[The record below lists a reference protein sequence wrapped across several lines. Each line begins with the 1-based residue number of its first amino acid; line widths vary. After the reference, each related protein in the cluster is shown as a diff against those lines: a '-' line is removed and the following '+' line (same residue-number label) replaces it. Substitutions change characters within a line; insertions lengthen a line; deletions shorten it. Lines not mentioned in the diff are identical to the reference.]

1 LIKAGSSGHNVG
13 PKQAGLSSVERF
25 CSRHAPAW
33 RRSMVLTNEDM
44 VDLVAFRRKLHRTP
58 ELSREEGQTAQE
70 VRAFL
75 TATGPDRII
84 TGLGGHGIAAIYQG
98 KEPGPTVMVRAELD
112 GLPIEEISDAP
123 HRSIVPGKAHLCG
136 HDGHM
141 AILAG
146 LARALGRQRPQRGRA
161 ILLFQPAEEDG
172 SGAAAVVADP
182 RFREISPDF
191 AFALHNLPGLPFGH
205 VALAEGP
212 VNCASRG
219 MRIVLNGKTAHA
231 SMPETGT
238 SPVPVVAELMPALT
252 ALGRGGPMDD
262 DFAMVTITHVKIG
275 EPAFGVAPARAEIWA
290 TLRTLTDSGM
300 EDLSVSAEHLVLSAA
315 REKGLS
321 VEISHDDIFQ
331 HCENAPE
338 AVAHLRRALD
348 EEGVSHDTGNLPLRA
363 SEDFGR
369 FGQRA
374 PAAMF
379 FLGAGKNHPS
389 LHNPDYDFPDDLIG
403 IGARVTLRN
412 LLG

>member
-1 LIKAGSSGHNVG
+1 
-13 PKQAGLSSVERF
+13 
-25 CSRHAPAW
+25 
-33 RRSMVLTNEDM
+33 MVLTNQDM
-44 VDLVAFRRKLHRTP
+44 VELVAFRHKLHRMP
-58 ELSREEGQTAQE
+58 ELSREEAQTAQE
-70 VRAFL
+70 IRAVL
-75 TATGPDRII
+75 VATNPDRLI
-84 TGLGGHGIAAIYQG
+84 TGLGGHGIAAVYEGAQ
-98 KEPGPTVMVRAELD
+98 PGPTVMIRAELD
-112 GLPIEEISDAP
+112 GLPIEEISGIP
-123 HRSIVPGKAHLCG
+123 YRSTVPGKGHLCG

-141 AILAG
+141 TILTG
-146 LARALGRQRPQRGRA
+146 LARLLGRRRPQSGRVV
-161 ILLFQPAEEDG
+161 LLFQPAEEDG

-182 RFREISPDF
+182 RFRELTPDF
-191 AFALHNLPGLPFGH
+191 AFALHNLPGLALGK
-205 VALAEGP
+205 VALTEGP

-231 SMPETGT
+231 SMPETGI
-238 SPVPVVAELMPALT
+238 SPVSVVAELMPALT
-252 ALGRGGPMDD
+252 ALGRGGPLDE
-262 DFAMVTITHVKIG
+262 DFAMVTITHAKIG

-290 TLRTLTDSGM
+290 TLRTLTDESM
-300 EDLSVSAEHLVLSAA
+300 EELCVSAEHLVLSAA
-315 REKGLS
+315 TQKGLS

-348 EEGVSHDTGNLPLRA
+348 EEGIVHDRGDLPMRA

-379 FLGAGKNHPS
+379 FLGAGENHPS

-403 IGARVTLRN
+403 IGTRVFMRTIRN

>member
-1 LIKAGSSGHNVG
+1 
-13 PKQAGLSSVERF
+13 
-25 CSRHAPAW
+25 
-33 RRSMVLTNEDM
+33 MVLTNQDM
-44 VDLVAFRRKLHRTP
+44 VELVAFRHKLHRMP
-58 ELSREEGQTAQE
+58 ELSREEAQTAQE
-70 VRAFL
+70 IRAVL
-75 TATGPDRII
+75 VATNPDRLI
-84 TGLGGHGIAAIYQG
+84 TGLGGHGIAAVYEGAQ
-98 KEPGPTVMVRAELD
+98 PGPTVMIRAELD
-112 GLPIEEISDAP
+112 GLPIEEISEIP
-123 HRSIVPGKAHLCG
+123 YRSTVPGKGHLCG

-141 AILAG
+141 TILTG
-146 LARALGRQRPQRGRA
+146 LARLLGRRRPQSGRVV
-161 ILLFQPAEEDG
+161 LLFQPAEEDG

-182 RFREISPDF
+182 RFRELTPDF
-191 AFALHNLPGLPFGH
+191 AFALHNLPGLALGK
-205 VALAEGP
+205 VALTEGP

-231 SMPETGT
+231 SMPETGI
-238 SPVPVVAELMPALT
+238 SPVSVVAELMPALT
-252 ALGRGGPMDD
+252 ALGRGGPLDE
-262 DFAMVTITHVKIG
+262 DFAMVTITHAKIG

-290 TLRTLTDSGM
+290 TLRTLTDESM
-300 EDLSVSAEHLVLSAA
+300 EELCVSAEHLVLSAA
-315 REKGLS
+315 TQKGLS

-348 EEGVSHDTGNLPLRA
+348 EEGIVHDRGDLPMRA

-379 FLGAGKNHPS
+379 FLGAGESHPS

-403 IGARVTLRN
+403 IGTRVFMRTIRN

>member
-1 LIKAGSSGHNVG
+1 MA
-13 PKQAGLSSVERF
+13 
-25 CSRHAPAW
+25 
-33 RRSMVLTNEDM
+33 LTNEDA
-44 VDLVAFRRKLHRTP
+44 VDLVAFRHKLHRAP
-58 ELSREEGQTAQE
+58 EISRQEAQTARE

-75 TATGPDRII
+75 AATRPDQIL
-84 TGLGGHGIAAIYQG
+84 TGLGGHGIAAIYEG
-98 KEPGPTVMVRAELD
+98 RRSGPTVMVRAELD
-112 GLPIEEISDAP
+112 GLPIEEISDLP
-123 HRSIVPGKAHLCG
+123 YRSATPGRGHLCG

-161 ILLFQPAEEDG
+161 ILMFQPAEEDG

-191 AFALHNLPGLPFGH
+191 AFALHNLPGLPFGE
-205 VALAEGP
+205 VALVEGP
-212 VNCASRG
+212 VSCASRG
-219 MRIVLNGKTAHA
+219 MRIVLSGKTAHA
-231 SMPETGT
+231 SMPETGV

-252 ALGRGGPMDD
+252 ALGRGGPLDSG
-262 DFAMVTITHVKIG
+262 FSMVTITHARIG
-275 EPAFGVAPARAEIWA
+275 EPTFGVAPGQAEIWA
-290 TLRTLTDSGM
+290 TLRTLTDAGM
-300 EDLSVSAEHLVLSAA
+300 EDLCVSAEHLVLSAA

-321 VEISHDDIFQ
+321 VEISHDDIFA

-338 AVAHLRRALD
+338 AVAHLRRALN
-348 EEGVSHDTGNLPLRA
+348 EEGVPHNGGNLPMRP

-369 FGQRA
+369 FGQKA

-379 FLGAGKNHPS
+379 FLGAGENHPS

-403 IGARVTLRN
+403 IGVRVFMRTLRN

>member
-1 LIKAGSSGHNVG
+1 
-13 PKQAGLSSVERF
+13 
-25 CSRHAPAW
+25 
-33 RRSMVLTNEDM
+33 MVLTNEDM
-44 VDLVAFRRKLHRTP
+44 VDLVALRRKLHRMP
-58 ELSREEGQTAQE
+58 ELSREEIQTAQE

-75 TATGPDRII
+75 ASTGPDWII
-84 TGLGGHGIAAIYQG
+84 TGLGGHGLAAIYEG
-98 KEPGPTVMVRAELD
+98 REPGPTVMVRSELD
-112 GLPIEEISDAP
+112 GLPIEEISSLP
-123 HRSIVPGKAHLCG
+123 YRSATPGKGHLCG
-136 HDGHM
+136 HDGHT

-146 LARALGRQRPQRGRA
+146 LARVLGRQRPRRGRVV
-161 ILLFQPAEEDG
+161 LLFQPAEEDG

-191 AFALHNLPGLPFGH
+191 AFALHNLPGLPFGR

-231 SMPETGT
+231 SMPETGI
-238 SPVPVVAELMPALT
+238 SPVDVVAELMPGLT
-252 ALGRGGPMDD
+252 ALSRGGPLDD
-262 DFAMVTITHVKIG
+262 DFSMVTVTHVKIG
-275 EPAFGVAPARAEIWA
+275 EPAFGVAPGRAEIWA
-290 TLRTLTDSGM
+290 TLRTLTDAGM
-300 EDLSVSAEHLVLSAA
+300 EDLCVSAEHLVLSAA
-315 REKGLS
+315 RKKGLS
-321 VEISHDDIFQ
+321 VEVSHDDIFR

-348 EEGVSHDTGNLPLRA
+348 EEGIPHDEGDLPMRA

-369 FGQRA
+369 FGQKA

-379 FLGAGKNHPS
+379 FLGAGENHPS

-403 IGARVTLRN
+403 IGARVFMRTLRN

>member
-1 LIKAGSSGHNVG
+1 
-13 PKQAGLSSVERF
+13 
-25 CSRHAPAW
+25 
-33 RRSMVLTNEDM
+33 MMLTNEDV
-44 VDLVAFRRKLHRTP
+44 VDLVAFRHKLHRAP
-58 ELSREEGQTAQE
+58 ELSRQEAQTARD

-75 TATGPDRII
+75 TSTRPDQIL
-84 TGLGGHGIAAIYQG
+84 TGLGGHGIAAVYEGRQ
-98 KEPGPTVMVRAELD
+98 PGPTVMFRAELD
-112 GLPIEEISDAP
+112 GLPIEEISELP
-123 HRSIVPGKAHLCG
+123 YRSATPGKAHLCG

-161 ILLFQPAEEDG
+161 VLMFQPAEEDG
-172 SGAAAVVADP
+172 SGAAAVVADS

-205 VALAEGP
+205 VALTEGP
-212 VNCASRG
+212 VSCASRG

-231 SMPETGT
+231 SMPETGV
-238 SPVPVVAELMPALT
+238 SPVPVVAELAPALT
-252 ALGRGGPMDD
+252 ALGRGGPMDEG
-262 DFAMVTITHVKIG
+262 FSMVTITHVKIG
-275 EPAFGVAPARAEIWA
+275 EPTFGVAPARAEIWA
-290 TLRTLTDSGM
+290 TLRTLTDAGM
-300 EDLSVSAEHLVLSAA
+300 EDLCVSAEHLVLSAA

-321 VEISHDDIFQ
+321 VEISHDDIFA

-338 AVAHLRRALD
+338 AVAQLRRALD
-348 EEGVSHDTGNLPLRA
+348 EEGVPHDRGNLPMRP

-369 FGQRA
+369 FGQKA

-379 FLGAGKNHPS
+379 FLGAGENHPS

-403 IGARVTLRN
+403 IGVRVFMRTLRN

>member
-1 LIKAGSSGHNVG
+1 
-13 PKQAGLSSVERF
+13 
-25 CSRHAPAW
+25 
-33 RRSMVLTNEDM
+33 MVLTNQDM
-44 VDLVAFRRKLHRTP
+44 VELVAFRHKLHRMP
-58 ELSREEGQTAQE
+58 ELSREEAQTAQE
-70 VRAFL
+70 IRAVL
-75 TATGPDRII
+75 VATNPDRLI
-84 TGLGGHGIAAIYQG
+84 TGLGGHGIAAVYEGAQ
-98 KEPGPTVMVRAELD
+98 PGPTVMIRAELD
-112 GLPIEEISDAP
+112 GLPIEEISEIP
-123 HRSIVPGKAHLCG
+123 YRSTVPGKGHLCG

-141 AILAG
+141 TILTG
-146 LARALGRQRPQRGRA
+146 LARLLGRRRPQSGRVV
-161 ILLFQPAEEDG
+161 LLFQPAEEDG

-182 RFREISPDF
+182 RFRELTPDF
-191 AFALHNLPGLPFGH
+191 AFALHNLPGLALGK
-205 VALAEGP
+205 VALTEGP

-231 SMPETGT
+231 SMPETGI
-238 SPVPVVAELMPALT
+238 SPVSVVAELMPALT
-252 ALGRGGPMDD
+252 ALGRGGPLDE
-262 DFAMVTITHVKIG
+262 DFAMVTITHAKIG

-290 TLRTLTDSGM
+290 TLRTLTDESM
-300 EDLSVSAEHLVLSAA
+300 EELCVSAEHLVLSAA
-315 REKGLS
+315 TQKGLS

-348 EEGVSHDTGNLPLRA
+348 EEGIAHDRGDLPMRA

-379 FLGAGKNHPS
+379 FLGAGENHPS

-403 IGARVTLRN
+403 IGTRVFMRTIRN

>member
-1 LIKAGSSGHNVG
+1 
-13 PKQAGLSSVERF
+13 
-25 CSRHAPAW
+25 
-33 RRSMVLTNEDM
+33 MVLTNQDM
-44 VDLVAFRRKLHRTP
+44 VELVAFRRKLHRMP
-58 ELSREEGQTAQE
+58 ELSREEAQTAQE
-70 VRAFL
+70 VRAVL
-75 TATGPDRII
+75 TATNPDRLI
-84 TGLGGHGIAAIYQG
+84 TGLGGHGIAAVYEGAQ
-98 KEPGPTVMVRAELD
+98 PGPTVMIRAELD
-112 GLPIEEISDAP
+112 GLPIEEISEIP
-123 HRSIVPGKAHLCG
+123 YRSAVPGKAHLCG

-141 AILAG
+141 TILTG
-146 LARALGRQRPQRGRA
+146 LARLLGRRRPQSGRVV
-161 ILLFQPAEEDG
+161 LLFQPAEEDG

-182 RFREISPDF
+182 RFRELTPDF
-191 AFALHNLPGLPFGH
+191 AFALHNLPGLALGK

-231 SMPETGT
+231 SMPETGI
-238 SPVPVVAELMPALT
+238 SPVGVVAELMPALT
-252 ALGRGGPMDD
+252 ALGRGGPLDD
-262 DFAMVTITHVKIG
+262 DFAMVTITHARIG

-290 TLRTLTDSGM
+290 TLRTLTDETM
-300 EDLSVSAEHLVLSAA
+300 EELCVGAEHLVLSAA
-315 REKGLS
+315 RQKGLS

-348 EEGVSHDTGNLPLRA
+348 AEGVPHDRGDLPMRA

-369 FGQRA
+369 FGHRA

-379 FLGAGKNHPS
+379 FLGAGERHPS

-403 IGARVTLRN
+403 IGTRVFMRTIRN